1 MQSHYDI
8 LGIATDAS
16 SEQIKAAFR
25 RLAKIYHP
33 DKNPQGNEQFGK
45 ILLAYEIL
53 VNTSSR
59 QQYDSKLKHG
69 NAENFKAK
77 KTNQSK
83 QKEWSFSDEE
93 IKRRQ
98 YYKEHYKKEYERY
111 AKEASV
117 TRKNYNEYKYILF
130 AAPLAV
136 GLLMFIVNTYEQSAG
151 GEIKKPI
158 PVEREKY
165 EVLKTTDDPFT
176 AYFGNE
182 TFDTAANR
190 TFAINNLSTKEI
202 VVVMFDVKNKFLRSM
217 VIVPGF
223 RATVEQLP
231 NSDMNLKLLSGKNWN
246 KQKAHKGFDVIG
258 GFSDNESYCILNTQ
272 KTNGYTI
279 TLDEETLSALDKIEE
294 KELFK
299 RD

>member
-8 LGIATDAS
+8 LGITSDAS
-16 SEQIKAAFR
+16 AEQIKAAFR

-59 QQYDSKLKHG
+59 QQYDSKLKYG
-69 NAENFKAK
+69 NAENFKTK

-83 QKEWSFSDEE
+83 RKEWSFSDEE
-93 IKRRQ
+93 LKRRQ

-136 GLLMFIVNTYEQSAG
+136 GLLMFIVNTYEQSSAD
-151 GEIKKPI
+151 EVKKPI
-158 PVEREKY
+158 SIVPEKPA
-165 EVLKTTDDPFT
+165 ELKMTDDPLT
-176 AYFGNE
+176 PYFGKE
-182 TFDTAANR
+182 VFDTVANR

-202 VVVMFDVKNKFLRSM
+202 VVVMFDGKNKFLRSM

-231 NSDMNLKLLSGKNWN
+231 NSEMNLKLLSGKNWN
-246 KQKAHKGFDVIG
+246 KQKVHKGFDVIG
-258 GFSDNESYCILNTQ
+258 GFSDNESYSILNTK

-279 TLDEETLSALDKIEE
+279 TLDEETLSALDKIDE
-294 KELFK
+294 KEFLR